1 MKKLTG
7 LHIIN
12 SIKNGLITV
21 LFIVS
26 VLQYTGAE
34 GRSLADSTAT
44 AGQKVGLVLS
54 GGGAKGLSHIGVI
67 KALEENNI
75 PIDYICGTSMGA
87 IVGGLYAIGYTTDEM
102 IALFSSKEFY
112 SWFRGEPEYEYGS
125 FFYRDEPTP
134 AMFSFGIGTKESKN
148 PLPDKNG
155 QMGPKKRIKLDLPV
169 SFVKPYPMD
178 LEFMRIFAPAAK
190 ASRYNFDSLMVPF
203 FCVSSDIARKRE
215 FVSKKGD
222 LSAAVRAS
230 MTYPFFFKPITID
243 STLLFDG
250 GFYNNFP
257 WEIMEE
263 SYSPDFIIGAKCVTG
278 ENNLDE
284 EEIASQVV
292 GMLVSQ
298 TDYNIPPDK
307 GVIISRVYPYGVMD
321 FKRVDEIVEMG
332 YQNAQPYIKSIKERV
347 KSRRTPEQLATQ
359 RRAFRE
365 RCKPMVIAEDID
377 ISPNMHKG
385 DKLFISRTLRND
397 KEGNIQFETFKRGYY
412 RVIATNTVKT
422 FYPSY
427 KLTEDSLY
435 HIHIK
440 ATKAAPVRISIGG
453 NISSSSLN
461 QGYLGV
467 SYSNM
472 GLHPWKVGL
481 GMNIGRFYKGGNIGF
496 RYDIGIK
503 PMAFISG
510 DFVLHQFDYYG
521 GNQSLFT
528 PDKLPNNVQERE
540 TYVKMSLGTAL
551 SIKRNIVGKIS
562 VGAGRLDYRYFFD
575 DSYGAED
582 KPNRT
587 YIDVVYP
594 EASIERNSL
603 NYDFYPT
610 EGQRLFIGARYI
622 FGRETYRKYSRG
634 VPDML
639 NGDLQGCK
647 EFKNNFRHT
656 VLGRFYSDSYYR
668 VNRWFRI
675 GTMLDFTFSTRQDKG
690 NYYATLLYM
699 PVFQPVPHS
708 NTLMM
713 EKYRANTY
721 LGVSVSPIVTFANS
735 LYLHT
740 TAAYFQPWEMISH
753 LGNGEYEYSE
763 QLPRGGFIGNT
774 ALVWQ
779 SPIGPVSLA
788 ATYYSRADGKHWY
801 TQLNIGML
809 LFKKRMFR

>member
-1 MKKLTG
+1 MKRLLKSYLK
-7 LHIIN
+7 
-12 SIKNGLITV
+12 SVWITFLLV
-21 LFIVS
+21 VS
-26 VLQYTGAE
+26 VSQYAGATAF
-34 GRSLADSTAT
+34 SLSDSTANKT
-44 AGQKVGLVLS
+44 QRVGLVLS

-102 IALFSSKEFY
+102 IELFAGKEFD

-134 AMFSFGIGTKESKN
+134 TMFSFGIGTKENKN

-155 QMGPKKRIKLDLPV
+155 QVGSKKKIKLDLPV

-190 ASRYNFDSLMVPF
+190 ASKYDFDSLMVPF

-215 FVSKKGD
+215 FVSRKGD

-284 EEIASQVV
+284 EEIASQVI

-347 KSRRTPEQLATQ
+347 KSQRTPEQLA
-359 RRAFRE
+359 RRRRLFKE
-365 RCKPMVIAEDID
+365 KCKPMVIADDID

-385 DKLFISRTLRND
+385 DKIFISRTLRND
-397 KEGNIQFETFKRGYY
+397 KKGNIKFETFKRGYY
-412 RVIATNTVKT
+412 RVIATNTVRT

-427 KLTEDSLY
+427 KLTDDSLC
-435 HIHIK
+435 HINIK

-467 SYSNM
+467 SYSKM

-528 PDKLPNNVQERE
+528 PDKLPDNVQERE
-540 TYVKMSLGTAL
+540 TYAKVSLGTAL

-562 VGAGRLDYRYFFD
+562 VGTGRLDYRYFFD
-575 DSYGAED
+575 GSYGAKD
-582 KPNRT
+582 KPNKT

-622 FGRETYRKYSRG
+622 FGRETYHSSRRA
-634 VPDML
+634 VPDMV
-639 NGDLQGCK
+639 NGDLSGSK
-647 EFKNNFRHT
+647 EFKNSFRHT
-656 VLGRFYSDSYYR
+656 VLCRFYSDGYYR
-668 VNRWFRI
+668 INRWLRL

-713 EKYRANTY
+713 ERYRANTY

-740 TAAYFQPWEMISH
+740 TVAYFQPWEMINH
-753 LGNGEYEYSE
+753 LGSGLYEYSGR
-763 QLPRGGFIGNT
+763 LPHGGFIGNA

-788 ATYYSRADGKHWY
+788 ATYYSKADGKHWY

>member
-1 MKKLTG
+1 ML
-7 LHIIN
+7 L
-12 SIKNGLITV
+12 
-21 LFIVS
+21 IVS
-26 VLQYTGAE
+26 VFQYAGATAP
-34 GRSLADSTAT
+34 SLSDSTANKT
-44 AGQKVGLVLS
+44 QKVGLVLS

-102 IALFSSKEFY
+102 IELFAGKEFD

-134 AMFSFGIGTKESKN
+134 TMFSFGIGTKENKN

-155 QMGPKKRIKLDLPV
+155 QVGSKKKIKLDLPV

-190 ASRYNFDSLMVPF
+190 ASKYDFDSLMVPF

-215 FVSKKGD
+215 FVSRKGD

-284 EEIASQVV
+284 EEIASQVI

-321 FKRVDEIVEMG
+321 FKKVNEIVEMG

-347 KSRRTPEQLATQ
+347 KSQRTPEQLARQ
-359 RRAFRE
+359 RRLFKE
-365 RCKPMVIAEDID
+365 KCKSMVIADDID

-385 DKLFISRTLRND
+385 DKIFISRTLRND
-397 KEGNIQFETFKRGYY
+397 KKGNIKFETFKRGYY
-412 RVIATNTVKT
+412 RVIATNTVRT

-427 KLTEDSLY
+427 KLTDDSLC
-435 HIHIK
+435 HINIK

-467 SYSNM
+467 SYSKM

-528 PDKLPNNVQERE
+528 PDKLPDNVQERE
-540 TYVKMSLGTAL
+540 TYAKVSLGTAL

-562 VGAGRLDYRYFFD
+562 VGTGRLDYRYFFD
-575 DSYGAED
+575 GSYGAKD
-582 KPNRT
+582 KPNKT

-622 FGRETYRKYSRG
+622 FGRETYHSSRRA
-634 VPDML
+634 VPDMV
-639 NGDLQGCK
+639 NGDLSGSK
-647 EFKNNFRHT
+647 EFKNSFRHT
-656 VLGRFYSDSYYR
+656 VLCRFYSDGYYR
-668 VNRWFRI
+668 INRWLRL

-713 EKYRANTY
+713 EMYRANTY

-740 TAAYFQPWEMISH
+740 TVAYFQPWEMINH
-753 LGNGEYEYSE
+753 LGNGLYEYSSR
-763 QLPRGGFIGNT
+763 LPHGGFIGNA

-788 ATYYSRADGKHWY
+788 ATYYSKADGKHWY

>member
-1 MKKLTG
+1 MDILKGYFKPNIKIG
-7 LHIIN
+7 IIA
-12 SIKNGLITV
+12 ILIFASAV
-21 LFIVS
+21 GHA
-26 VLQYTGAE
+26 GA
-34 GRSLADSTAT
+34 STFFLPDSTEIKS
-44 AGQKVGLVLS
+44 QKVGLVLS

-102 IALFSSKEFY
+102 IELFSSTEFD

-134 AMFSFGIGTKESKN
+134 AMFSFGIGTKVNKN

-155 QMGPKKRIKLDLPV
+155 QVGSKKKIKLDLPV

-178 LEFMRIFAPAAK
+178 LEFMRIFAPASK
-190 ASRYNFDSLMVPF
+190 ACKYDFDSLMIPF
-203 FCVSSDIARKRE
+203 FCVSSDIAKKRE
-215 FVSKKGD
+215 FISRSGD
-222 LSAAVRAS
+222 LAAAVRAS

-257 WEIMEE
+257 WEIMEKN
-263 SYSPDFIIGAKCVTG
+263 YSPYFIIGAKCVTG

-284 EEIASQVV
+284 DEIASQVV
-292 GMLVSQ
+292 GMLVTQ
-298 TDYNIPPDK
+298 TDYNIPSDK

-321 FKRVDEIVEMG
+321 FKKVEEIVEMG
-332 YQNAQPYIKSIKERV
+332 YQNAQPYIKTIKESV
-347 KSRRTPEQLATQ
+347 KRERTKQQLAAQ
-359 RRAFRE
+359 RETFRAK
-365 RCKPMVIAEDID
+365 CKPMVIAEDID

-385 DKLFISRTLRND
+385 DKQFISKTLSND
-397 KEGNIQFETFKRGYY
+397 KSGNIKFETFKRGYY
-412 RVIATNTVKT
+412 RVIATNTVRT

-440 ATKAAPVRISIGG
+440 ATKAAPLRISIGG

-461 QGYLGV
+461 QGYIGV

-472 GLHPWKVGL
+472 GLHPWKVGF

-503 PMAFISG
+503 PMVFISG
-510 DFVLHQFDYYG
+510 DVVLHQFDYYG

-540 TYVKMSLGTAL
+540 SYAKVSIGTAL
-551 SIKRNIVGKIS
+551 SIKRNIVGKVS

-575 DSYGAED
+575 DSYGAKD

-622 FGRETYRKYSRG
+622 FGRETYHKFRKA
-634 VPDML
+634 VPEMS
-639 NGDLQGCK
+639 DLDLHRRN
-647 EFKNNFRHT
+647 EAKNNFRHT
-656 VLGRFYSDSYYR
+656 VLGRIYSDSYYR
-668 VNRWFRI
+668 LNGWLRL
-675 GTMLDFTFSTRQDKG
+675 GTMLDFTFSTRQDKS

-721 LGVSVSPIVTFANS
+721 LGVSVSPIITFANS

-740 TAAYFQPWEMISH
+740 TAAYFQPWEVISH
-753 LGNGEYEYSE
+753 LGGGVYEYSGH
-763 QLPRGGFIGNT
+763 LPRGGIIGNA

-788 ATYYSRADGKHWY
+788 ATYYSKSDRKHWY

>member
-1 MKKLTG
+1 MNRLSYFYLK
-7 LHIIN
+7 
-12 SIKNGLITV
+12 TV
-21 LFIVS
+21 IVTLLGIVS
-26 VLQYTGAE
+26 VLQHAGAKQL
-34 GRSLADSTAT
+34 SFSDSTEAVQ
-44 AGQKVGLVLS
+44 QKVGLVLS

-102 IALFSSKEFY
+102 IELFSSKEFD

-134 AMFSFGIGTKESKN
+134 SMFSFAIGTKENKH
-148 PLPDKNG
+148 PLPNKNG
-155 QMGPKKRIKLDLPV
+155 QVGKRKKLKLDLPV

-178 LEFMRIFAPAAK
+178 IEFMRIFAPAAK
-190 ASRYNFDSLMVPF
+190 ASRYDFDSLMVPF
-203 FCVSSDIARKRE
+203 FCVSSDIARKKE
-215 FVSKKGD
+215 FISRKGD

-243 STLLFDG
+243 STMLFDG

-263 SYSPDFIIGAKCVTG
+263 YYSPDFIIGAKCVTG
-278 ENNLDE
+278 ENTLDE
-284 EEIASQVV
+284 DEIASQVV
-292 GMLVSQ
+292 GMLVTQ

-321 FKRVDEIVEMG
+321 FKRVKEIVEMG
-332 YQNAQPYIKSIKERV
+332 YQSAMPYIKGIKERV
-347 KSRRTPEQLATQ
+347 KRERTAQQLADK
-359 RRAFRE
+359 REAFRTK
-365 RCKPMVIAEDID
+365 CIPMAIADDIEV
-377 ISPNMHKG
+377 SPNMRNG
-385 DKLFISRTLRND
+385 DKSFIVRTLRND
-397 KEGNIQFETFKRGYY
+397 KRGDINFETFKRGYY

-440 ATKAAPVRISIGG
+440 ATKAAPLRISIGG

-472 GLHPWKVGL
+472 GLHPWKVGF
-481 GMNIGRFYKGGNIGF
+481 GMNIGRFYKGGNVGF
-496 RYDIGIK
+496 RYDIGVK
-503 PMAFISG
+503 PMIFISG
-510 DFVLHQFDYYG
+510 DAVLHQFDYYG

-528 PDKLPNNVQERE
+528 PDKLPDNVRE
-540 TYVKMSLGTAL
+540 NESYLKLSLGTAL
-551 SIKRNIVGKIS
+551 SIRRNIVGKVS
-562 VGAGRLDYRYFFD
+562 LGMGRLDYRYFFD
-575 DSYGAED
+575 DSYGSKD

-587 YIDVVYP
+587 YIDVIYL
-594 EASIERNSL
+594 EAGIERNSL

-622 FGRETYRKYSRG
+622 FGRETFYSYKK
-634 VPDML
+634 VAQDVL
-639 NGDLQGCK
+639 EADLHDSK
-647 EFKNNFRHT
+647 EGFKGSFRHT

-668 VNRWFRI
+668 INSWFRL
-675 GTMLDFTFSTRQDKG
+675 GAMLDFTFSTKQDKG

-708 NTLMM
+708 STLMM

-721 LGVSVSPIVTFANS
+721 VGVSLSPIITFANS

-740 TAAYFQPWEMISH
+740 TAAYFQPWEMIRH
-753 LGNGEYEYSE
+753 TGGGEYVYSGH
-763 QLPRGGFIGNT
+763 LPRGGFIGN
-774 ALVWQ
+774 AAFVWQ

-788 ATYYSRADGKHWY
+788 ATYYSRSDRKHWY

-809 LFKKRMFR
+809 LFKRRMFR

>member
-1 MKKLTG
+1 ML
-7 LHIIN
+7 L
-12 SIKNGLITV
+12 
-21 LFIVS
+21 IVS
-26 VLQYTGAE
+26 VFQYAGATAP
-34 GRSLADSTAT
+34 SLSDSTANKT
-44 AGQKVGLVLS
+44 QKVGLVLS

-102 IALFSSKEFY
+102 IELFAGKEFD

-134 AMFSFGIGTKESKN
+134 TMFSFGIGTKENKN

-155 QMGPKKRIKLDLPV
+155 QVGSKKKIKLDLPV

-190 ASRYNFDSLMVPF
+190 ASKYDFDSLMVPF

-215 FVSKKGD
+215 FVSRKGD

-284 EEIASQVV
+284 EEIASQVI

-321 FKRVDEIVEMG
+321 FKKVNEIVEMG

-347 KSRRTPEQLATQ
+347 KSQRTQEQLARQ
-359 RRAFRE
+359 RRLFKE
-365 RCKPMVIAEDID
+365 KCKSMVIADDID

-385 DKLFISRTLRND
+385 DKIFISRTLRND
-397 KEGNIQFETFKRGYY
+397 KKGNIKFETFKRGYY
-412 RVIATNTVKT
+412 RVIATNTVRT

-427 KLTEDSLY
+427 KLTDDSLC
-435 HIHIK
+435 HINIK

-467 SYSNM
+467 SYSKM

-528 PDKLPNNVQERE
+528 PDKLPDNVQERE
-540 TYVKMSLGTAL
+540 TYAKVSLGTAL

-562 VGAGRLDYRYFFD
+562 VGTGRLDYRYFFD
-575 DSYGAED
+575 GSYGAKD
-582 KPNRT
+582 KPNKT

-622 FGRETYRKYSRG
+622 FGRETYHSSRRA
-634 VPDML
+634 VPDMV
-639 NGDLQGCK
+639 NGDLSGSK
-647 EFKNNFRHT
+647 EFKNSFRHT
-656 VLGRFYSDSYYR
+656 VLCRFYSDGYYR
-668 VNRWFRI
+668 INRWLRL

-713 EKYRANTY
+713 EMYRANTY

-740 TAAYFQPWEMISH
+740 TVAYFQPWEMINH
-753 LGNGEYEYSE
+753 LGNGLYEYSSR
-763 QLPRGGFIGNT
+763 LPHGGFIGNA

-788 ATYYSRADGKHWY
+788 ATYYSKADGKHWY

>member
-1 MKKLTG
+1 MKRLSKSYLK
-7 LHIIN
+7 
-12 SIKNGLITV
+12 SVWITLLLV
-21 LFIVS
+21 VS
-26 VLQYTGAE
+26 VFQYAGATAF
-34 GRSLADSTAT
+34 SISDSTVNKT
-44 AGQKVGLVLS
+44 QRVGLVLS

-102 IALFSSKEFY
+102 IELFAGKEFD
-112 SWFRGEPEYEYGS
+112 SWSRGEPEYEYGS

-134 AMFSFGIGTKESKN
+134 TMFGFGIGTKENKN

-155 QMGPKKRIKLDLPV
+155 QVGSKKRVKLDLPV

-190 ASRYNFDSLMVPF
+190 ASKYDFDSLMVPF

-215 FVSKKGD
+215 FVSRKGD

-263 SYSPDFIIGAKCVTG
+263 NYSPDFIIGAKCVTG

-284 EEIASQVV
+284 EEIASQVI

-321 FKRVDEIVEMG
+321 FKKVNEIVEMG

-347 KSRRTPEQLATQ
+347 KSQRTQEQLAM
-359 RRAFRE
+359 RRRLFKE
-365 RCKPMVIAEDID
+365 KCKPMVIADDID

-385 DKLFISRTLRND
+385 DKIFISRTLRND
-397 KEGNIQFETFKRGYY
+397 KKGDIKFETFKRGYY
-412 RVIATNTVKT
+412 RVIATNTVRT

-427 KLTEDSLY
+427 KLTDDSLY
-435 HIHIK
+435 HINIK
-440 ATKAAPVRISIGG
+440 ATKTAPVRISIGG

-467 SYSNM
+467 SYSKM

-496 RYDIGIK
+496 RYAIGIK

-528 PDKLPNNVQERE
+528 PDKLPDNVQERE
-540 TYVKMSLGTAL
+540 TYAKVSLGTAL

-562 VGAGRLDYRYFFD
+562 VGTGRLDYRYFFD
-575 DSYGAED
+575 GSYGAKD

-622 FGRETYRKYSRG
+622 FGRETYRSSRRAI
-634 VPDML
+634 PDMV
-639 NGDLQGCK
+639 NGDLSGSK
-647 EFKNNFRHT
+647 EFKNSFRHT

-668 VNRWFRI
+668 INRWLRL
-675 GTMLDFTFSTRQDKG
+675 GVMLDFTFSTRQDKG

-713 EKYRANTY
+713 ERYRANTY

-740 TAAYFQPWEMISH
+740 TAAYFQPWEMINH
-753 LGNGEYEYSE
+753 LGNGLYEYSGR
-763 QLPRGGFIGNT
+763 LPHGGLIGNA

-788 ATYYSRADGKHWY
+788 ATYYSKADGRHWY

>member
-1 MKKLTG
+1 MDRLLYCYFKAVLV
-7 LHIIN
+7 
-12 SIKNGLITV
+12 TV
-21 LFIVS
+21 LFVVS
-26 VLQYTGAE
+26 VRQYAGATGV
-34 GRSLADSTAT
+34 SLSDSSLNV
-44 AGQKVGLVLS
+44 QQRVGLVLS

-87 IVGGLYAIGYTTDEM
+87 IVGGLYAIGYTPNEM
-102 IALFSSKEFY
+102 IELFSSKEFD

-125 FFYRDEPTP
+125 FFYRDAPTP
-134 AMFSFGIGTKESKN
+134 TMFSFGIAAKENK
-148 PLPDKNG
+148 
-155 QMGPKKRIKLDLPV
+155 IKLNLPV

-178 LEFMRIFAPAAK
+178 IEFMRIFAPAAK
-190 ASRYNFDSLMVPF
+190 ASKYDFDSLMVPF

-257 WEIMEE
+257 WEIMEQ

-278 ENNLDE
+278 ENTLDE
-284 EEIASQVV
+284 DEIASQVI
-292 GMLVSQ
+292 GMLVTQ
-298 TDYNIPPDK
+298 TDYNIPAEK

-321 FKRVDEIVEMG
+321 FKRVGEIVEMG

-347 KSRRTPEQLATQ
+347 KREKTPQQLAEQ
-359 RRAFRE
+359 RELFRAK
-365 RCKPMVIAEDID
+365 CKPMIIAEDIEV
-377 ISPNMHKG
+377 SPNMSKG
-385 DKLFISRTLRND
+385 DKLFITRTLKNG
-397 KEGNIQFETFKRGYY
+397 KEGDVQFETFKRGYY
-412 RVIATNTVKT
+412 RVIATNTVRT

-427 KLTEDSLY
+427 RQTEDSLY

-440 ATKAAPVRISIGG
+440 ATKAAPLRISIGG
-453 NISSSSLN
+453 NISSSTLN
-461 QGYLGV
+461 QGYLGIT
-467 SYSNM
+467 YSNM
-472 GLHPWKVGL
+472 GLHPWKVGID
-481 GMNIGRFYKGGNIGF
+481 MNIGRFYKGGNIGF
-496 RYDIGIK
+496 RYDIGVK
-503 PMAFISG
+503 PMVFISG
-510 DFVLHQFDYYG
+510 DAVVHQFDYYG
-521 GNQSLFT
+521 GNQSFFT

-540 TYVKMSLGTAL
+540 SYAKLSLGTAL
-551 SIKRNIVGKIS
+551 SIRRNIVGKIS
-562 VGAGRLDYRYFFD
+562 VGVGRLDYHYFFD
-575 DSYGAED
+575 DSYGSKD
-582 KPNRT
+582 KPNKT

-603 NYDFYPT
+603 NHDFYPT

-622 FGRETYRKYSRG
+622 FGRETFHKYKKA
-634 VPDML
+634 VPDMVNTNL
-639 NGDLQGCK
+639 FGSG

-668 VNRWFRI
+668 MSRWFRL
-675 GTMLDFTFSTRQDKG
+675 GAMLDFTFSTRQDKG
-690 NYYATLLYM
+690 NYFATLLYM

-721 LGVSVSPIVTFANS
+721 LGLSVSPIITFANS

-740 TAAYFQPWEMISH
+740 TAAYFQPWETIRH
-753 LGNGEYEYSE
+753 LGDGLYEYSG
-763 QLPRGGFIGNT
+763 QMPSGGFIGN
-774 ALVWQ
+774 AAIVWQ

-788 ATYYSRADGKHWY
+788 ATYYSKSDSANWY